1 MFEMCNVGMVRFS
14 VVCCNRVHCSRMV
27 FFIQL
32 ITVLNCLSFQ
42 VEIKKE
48 DRNVSGCVRIAVTHE
63 DSCLC
68 ITLISA
74 DNLVSVDTMT
84 SLNPVVLVYLLP
96 NRG

>member
-1 MFEMCNVGMVRFS
+1 MCLIGIRVWSDSKWYVVIGYIVVGWFS
-14 VVCCNRVHCSRMV
+14 SFLDCS
-27 FFIQL
+27 
-32 ITVLNCLSFQ
+32 SFQ

-63 DSCLC
+63 DSCLS

-74 DNLVSVDTMT
+74 DNLVSFDTMT